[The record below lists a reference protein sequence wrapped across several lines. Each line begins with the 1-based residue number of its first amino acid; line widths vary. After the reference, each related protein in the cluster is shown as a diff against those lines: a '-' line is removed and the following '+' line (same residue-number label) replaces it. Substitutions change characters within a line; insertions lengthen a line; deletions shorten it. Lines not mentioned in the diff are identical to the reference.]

1 MFFFSF
7 FNSSATQTNKQKE
20 REKRER
26 EDPPG
31 VFGGLPWFHFLRRYD
46 TRACLVALLLLLDF
60 LFFFWDAHRRVR
72 SEREHSKIP
81 TRIERKKVRE
91 NIFCG

>member
-46 TRACLVALLLLLDF
+46 TRLLGRAAAAAGFSLLLG
-60 LFFFWDAHRRVR
+60 RPQKRVA
-72 SEREHSKIP
+72 
-81 TRIERKKVRE
+81 RE
-91 NIFCG
+91 NT